1 MKKSK
6 LSSITVTLM
15 AVVCIALIINIAKSY
30 VIPLINGT
38 IADLPEGKVY
48 TSSDVPHEIQEFIDF
63 GEQRYAYNQ
72 LSSNMKEAYTRLLM
86 GVCSYAERIDIKD
99 CELTLD
105 ELKNV
110 YSCMRNDYPE
120 LFWVFNNCE
129 VYSSGVK
136 VTDCLPEYIYSES
149 DVRKHASELNMVKDA
164 ILAEVKGMSDY
175 EKVMFV
181 FDYLIDNT
189 EYDMTSYND
198 YMEGKVTAELEL
210 SCGIYGTLMGSK
222 ALCEGYS
229 KTTQYLLNSMGIEC
243 LYITGTSKGE
253 GHAWNYVK
261 LDGNYYALDVTW
273 CDPRGEDDVKSY
285 AYCLIDYYTLIR
297 SHTEDV
303 PYELPTCAGGKYNYY
318 RYNGYELTTF
328 NLKDIE
334 AMLYRAYSEGRSF
347 AEIYCTSQT
356 VYDSFVMALNS
367 QDIFQC
373 FERIKEMSGKNYN
386 TINYGLIDDA
396 WTIRINL

>member
-1 MKKSK
+1 MKKSNF
-6 LSSITVTLM
+6 SSITVSLL
-15 AVVCIALIINIAKSY
+15 AIVCIALIINIAKSY
-30 VIPLINGT
+30 IIPLINGT
-38 IADLPEGKVY
+38 IADLPQGKIY
-48 TSSDVPHEIQEFIDF
+48 TIDDVPKEIQELIDF
-63 GEQRYAYNQ
+63 EDEKYAYSQ
-72 LSSNMKEAYTRLLM
+72 LSDNMKEAYRRLLM
-86 GVCSYAERIDIKD
+86 GVCSYADRVDIKECD
-99 CELTLD
+99 LTLE
-105 ELKNV
+105 ELKTV

-129 VYSSGVK
+129 VYSSGIK
-136 VTDCLPEYIYSES
+136 VTDCLPEYIYSEK
-149 DVRKHASELNMVKDA
+149 DMIKHASDLNTIKDA
-164 ILAEVKGMSDY
+164 ILKKVDGMSEY

-189 EYDMTSYND
+189 EYDMSSYND
-198 YMEGKVTAELEL
+198 YMEGEVTAQLEL
-210 SCGIYGTLMGSK
+210 ACGIYGTLMGSK

-229 KTTQYLLNSMGIEC
+229 KTTQFLLNNMDIDC

-261 LDGNYYALDVTW
+261 LDGSYYALDVTW

-285 AYCLIDYYTLIR
+285 AYCLLDYASFAR

-303 PYELPTCAGGKYNYY
+303 PYELPLCNGGKYNYY
-318 RYNGYELTTF
+318 SYNGYALSTF
-328 NLKDIE
+328 NYKDIK
-334 AMLYRAYSEGRSF
+334 AMLYRAYVEGRSF
-347 AEIYCTSQT
+347 VEIYCTSQT
-356 VYDSFVMALNS
+356 VYDSFVTALSS

-373 FERIKEMSGKNYN
+373 FEEIKELSGKNYN